1 VYVAVVSTCYLLTHC
16 IKDDPEFPNHK
27 ANYREFLH
35 VTSKFHQPIP
45 IQDIAIQ
52 KKIHH
57 TYRLQFL
64 KDVVLARALDD
75 STFNVLNSLIIFNQI
90 DIINHVQQDTM
101 FLREIL
107 SLYVNEEVLMGGNK
121 DEKRVEMEVDGKPI
135 DVQANGSTSSQE
147 RPFSFGPPDNLSG
160 NELAI
165 RREVLALIQQ
175 LCIMGKNVPLS
186 ARVSLFRSLVSRGIL
201 FAVQWAFSL
210 SEKDPGSKSTMSVAG
225 EVMSALLEHDLNGVR
240 NHITKQA
247 SAIDRESKEGRTMG
261 EQAETLL
268 RIMCKVLTQSR
279 DLALQCQVGDALK
292 VMLDIS
298 PKDGP
303 DMAPVSIICTC
314 ILCLSH
320 VVPGWFEREATP
332 SER

>member
-1 VYVAVVSTCYLLTHC
+1 
-16 IKDDPEFPNHK
+16 
-27 ANYREFLH
+27 
-35 VTSKFHQPIP
+35 
-45 IQDIAIQ
+45 
-52 KKIHH
+52 
-57 TYRLQFL
+57 
-64 KDVVLARALDD
+64 
-75 STFNVLNSLIIFNQI
+75 
-90 DIINHVQQDTM
+90 
-101 FLREIL
+101 
-107 SLYVNEEVLMGGNK
+107 VNEEVLMGGNK
-121 DEKRVEMEVDGKPI
+121 DEKRAEMEVDGKPI

-303 DMAPVSIICTC
+303 DMAPVSIVCTC

>member
-1 VYVAVVSTCYLLTHC
+1 MIMDYMSIFSMITFSLVLWACLNVRLPLVPACYKAQ
-16 IKDDPEFPNHK
+16 IASSKDDPEFPSHK

-90 DIINHVQQDTM
+90 DIINHVQQDAM

-121 DEKRVEMEVDGKPI
+121 DEKRGEMEVDGKPI
-135 DVQANGSTSSQE
+135 GVQANGSTLPE
-147 RPFSFGPPDNLSG
+147 RPFSFGPPDNLPE
-160 NELAI
+160 NELVI

-175 LCIMGKNVPLS
+175 LCIMGKNVPLA

-261 EQAETLL
+261 AQAETLL
-268 RIMCKVLTQSR
+268 RIMCKVLVQSR

-292 VMLDIS
+292 TMLDIS

-303 DMAPVSIICTC
+303 DMTPVSID
-314 ILCLSH
+314 
-320 VVPGWFEREATP
+320 
-332 SER
+332 

>member
-1 VYVAVVSTCYLLTHC
+1 VPLKTQFALF
-16 IKDDPEFPNHK
+16 KDDPEFPQHK

-35 VTSKFHQPIP
+35 ITSKFHQPIP
-45 IQDIAIQ
+45 IQDITIQ

-64 KDVVLARALDD
+64 KDVVLARVLDD

-90 DIINHVQQDTM
+90 DIINHVQQDNM

-107 SLYVNEEVLMGGNK
+107 SLYVNEEVLMGGKDK
-121 DEKRVEMEVDGKPI
+121 DEKRGEMEVDGKPT
-135 DVQANGSTSSQE
+135 VVHTNGSTSAD
-147 RPFSFGPPDNLSG
+147 RPFSFGPPDNLSE

-175 LCIMGKNVPLS
+175 LCIMGKNVPLA

-247 SAIDRESKEGRTMG
+247 AAIDRESKEGRTMG
-261 EQAETLL
+261 DQAETLL
-268 RIMCKVLTQSR
+268 RIMCKVLIQSR

-292 VMLDIS
+292 SMLDIS

-303 DMAPVSIICTC
+303 DMTPVSIVWPC
-314 ILCLSH
+314 IMCSSH
-320 VVPGWFEREATP
+320 VVSGCFERQATSP
-332 SER
+332 ER